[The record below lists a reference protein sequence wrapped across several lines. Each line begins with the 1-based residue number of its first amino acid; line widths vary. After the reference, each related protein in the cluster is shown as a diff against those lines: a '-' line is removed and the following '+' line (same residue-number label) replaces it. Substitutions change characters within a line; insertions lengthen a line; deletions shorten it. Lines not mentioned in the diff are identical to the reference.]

1 MDFVVVVVVVFSVL
15 RIRFLGAHPCLGR
28 GGGGR
33 GGWEGMGGG
42 GRAQKE
48 R

>member
-1 MDFVVVVVVVFSVL
+1 MDFVVVVVAVFSVL

-28 GGGGR
+28 GGGGG

-42 GRAQKE
+42 AQKE